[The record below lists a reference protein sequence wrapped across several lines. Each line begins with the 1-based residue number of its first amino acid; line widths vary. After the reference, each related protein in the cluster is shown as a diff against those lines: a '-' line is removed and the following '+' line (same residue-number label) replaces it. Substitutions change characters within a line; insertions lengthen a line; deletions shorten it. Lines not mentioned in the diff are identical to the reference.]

1 MFTRPYGVSGR
12 DIAVLSV
19 SNTGPGIP
27 DELIDHIF
35 EPFITS
41 KKNGNGW
48 GLALTKR
55 IIASHKGTIQVKS
68 LTEGVVFEIFLPVS
82 NGG

>member
-1 MFTRPYGVSGR
+1 MKRNDS
-12 DIAVLSV
+12 LSV
-19 SNTGPGIP
+19 ANTGPGIP

-48 GLALTKR
+48 GLAVTKR
-55 IIASHKGTIQVKS
+55 IITTHRGTIQVKS
-68 LTEGVVFEIFLPVS
+68 LSEGVVFEILLPIPD
-82 NGG
+82 GG